1 MNVQNIIHSDTDSD
15 SNQDD
20 FICDSDSDIEI
31 ISESYFDI
39 NVFDTL
45 KKSNNKLKKKLLIA
59 KQTNETLKENLLIS
73 KKTIGEMNKM
83 ISELTEKFILQE
95 NVNKEIS
102 KKLLESLEQ
111 NRVQKEQNKVL
122 THDNLVLS
130 HNIQKLDEQVEE
142 LTCEKKYLEIQVSN
156 LSNPKTNWEDF
167 NKSMGKNKCFLSR
180 AVCFFFIVSCS
191 AFIYNYKQNKSN

>member
-45 KKSNNKLKKKLLIA
+45 KKSNNKLKKKLLKA
-59 KQTNETLKENLLIS
+59 KQTNETLTENLLIS

-83 ISELTEKFILQE
+83 ISELTEKFKLQE

-102 KKLLESLEQ
+102 KKLLESQEQ

-122 THDNLVLS
+122 THDN
-130 HNIQKLDEQVEE
+130 
-142 LTCEKKYLEIQVSN
+142 
-156 LSNPKTNWEDF
+156 
-167 NKSMGKNKCFLSR
+167 
-180 AVCFFFIVSCS
+180 
-191 AFIYNYKQNKSN
+191 